1 MIGHRRAFRQF
12 YVKSDGTIFCLKVI
26 YQNKIETLHRIYIVQ
41 KIPEG
46 NRVVVKL
53 KVTYFQRMHF

>member
-1 MIGHRRAFRQF
+1 MIGHRQAFRQLF
-12 YVKSDGTIFCLKVI
+12 QKQRYSVLLKII

-41 KIPEG
+41 KITEG